1 MLALWVFSARFSD
14 DGRHR
19 DTDRGPGWAD
29 QNVRSQ
35 GTVPPTHAWASLAWP
50 EPVDEIGVI
59 RANRQIPG
67 SEPSLRLGLRLV
79 PKSAKS
85 ANPRGFLE
93 ISGYFARFLQDFA
106 PDQLSPTEVAQGNSI
121 ESCPEWST
129 KHPLQ
134 SSGGPLVSLCLQ
146 GCQKPG
152 YSLQAKAQRAR
163 DEFFFESRARRSSRQ
178 AFHRWRFSRLART
191 MTRSRTRAAAVPKCA
206 RPSSSTAPR
215 SWAAPPPL
223 TGRA

>member
-1 MLALWVFSARFSD
+1 M
-14 DGRHR
+14 
-19 DTDRGPGWAD
+19 
-29 QNVRSQ
+29 
-35 GTVPPTHAWASLAWP
+35 
-50 EPVDEIGVI
+50 
-59 RANRQIPG
+59 
-67 SEPSLRLGLRLV
+67 GLRLV

-85 ANPRGFLE
+85 AKPRGFLE
-93 ISGYFARFLQDFA
+93 MSGSFARFLQDFA

-134 SSGGPLVSLCLQ
+134 SSGGPLVSLCL

-152 YSLQAKAQRAR
+152 YSLQAKAQRAG

-178 AFHRWRFSRLART
+178 AFHRWEGSRRART

-223 TGRA
+223 TPSAQLHRALRLCASRRREPCARGPSRGPSPRPGAPYSPPLCLSAGARRRAPPGATPLLSAELRAPRL